1 MNRKIKIS
9 ISIFVLIAVI
19 IGSVKE
25 WLDHPLPLYVG
36 EKTLTGLKK
45 NVDVYTDEYGVPHVF
60 ASNEEDLFFAAGYIA
75 GRDRMFQLSMVSL
88 AVRGELASVLG
99 KKYINTDIYFRTWKI
114 HKTAKKLVDKMEPN
128 NRKIFEYF
136 CLV

>member
-60 ASNEEDLFFAAGYIA
+60 ASNEEDLFFAAGYSRKRPHVSVINGVVGGA
-75 GRDRMFQLSMVSL
+75 GRVSIGL
-88 AVRGELASVLG
+88 R
-99 KKYINTDIYFRTWKI
+99 KKIY
-114 HKTAKKLVDKMEPN
+114 
-128 NRKIFEYF
+128 
-136 CLV
+136 